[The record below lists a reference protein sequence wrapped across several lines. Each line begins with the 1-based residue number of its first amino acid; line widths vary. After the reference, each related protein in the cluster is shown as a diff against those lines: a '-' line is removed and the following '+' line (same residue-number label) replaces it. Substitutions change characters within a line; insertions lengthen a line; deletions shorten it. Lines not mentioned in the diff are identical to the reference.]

1 MDESSQID
9 KILEKFSDIPK
20 DCIMKL
26 KPWPHKNSVA
36 IYENKIIVCWQEE
49 ELEYVKKVL
58 AKQPESQ
65 NGE

>member
-1 MDESSQID
+1 MGCALRQNRMRPGAKWDAPW
-9 KILEKFSDIPK
+9 LFN
-20 DCIMKL
+20 L
-26 KPWPHKNSVA
+26 KPWPHKNSVV

-58 AKQPESQ
+58 MEQPESK